1 MKRFLLLM
9 TVVLS
14 ALSMQAQRTIT
25 GKVVDEANE
34 AVIQATVS
42 LLKTDSTSVTHA
54 VTNMNGQYTLTAPAD
69 FAGSATIELT
79 NASVTVNNKSKSVDG
94 ASVTVR

>member
-9 TVVLS
+9 AVTLS

-54 VTNMNGQYTLTAPAD
+54 VTNMQ
-69 FAGSATIELT
+69 
-79 NASVTVNNKSKSVDG
+79 ASL
-94 ASVTVR
+94 

>member
-25 GKVVDEANE
+25 GKVVDEAN
-34 AVIQATVS
+34 
-42 LLKTDSTSVTHA
+42 
-54 VTNMNGQYTLTAPAD
+54 
-69 FAGSATIELT
+69 
-79 NASVTVNNKSKSVDG
+79 
-94 ASVTVR
+94 

>member
-1 MKRFLLLM
+1 MDRNTIM
-9 TVVLS
+9 AVVLS

-42 LLKTDSTSVTHA
+42 LLKTDSTSRTS
-54 VTNMNGQYTLTAPAD
+54 TP
-69 FAGSATIELT
+69 
-79 NASVTVNNKSKSVDG
+79 
-94 ASVTVR
+94 